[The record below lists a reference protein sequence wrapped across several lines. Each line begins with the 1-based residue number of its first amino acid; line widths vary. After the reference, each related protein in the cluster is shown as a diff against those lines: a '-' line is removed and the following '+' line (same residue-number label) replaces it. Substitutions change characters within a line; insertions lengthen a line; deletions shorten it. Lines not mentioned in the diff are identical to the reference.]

1 MGHRTNTMGGQIEMK
16 RTKAS
21 NQRKESSTMAT
32 LGPSGSTDKLS
43 LTERCMQVYN
53 SPTYFRVLGL
63 LVLSVFLWSMQ
74 QEDGLT
80 QRKQG
85 DGSEDDGL
93 HHFFTKRKRM
103 GSSSSHPMERCFD
116 SDDPEEW
123 KEFIEPGKCECE
135 DPLFATRRYKDPIWD
150 AQHKRLVQDAA
161 FAAARN
167 EKDDKK
173 NKRKQKPE
181 IVWIGDS
188 IVERWNGT
196 KTMGSN
202 PAPEFRTV
210 FETYFDSPS
219 APFKGLALGSSGD
232 TCTELMW
239 HLENGML
246 PDELRPD
253 AWIIMIGTNDLG
265 RWDCSKRSTL
275 AGILHVAQML
285 HTKRP
290 KTPIIIHGLLPRSD
304 VFRAKPETD
313 YTLGR
318 RWDQILWI
326 NRELKRFCA
335 LHDEW
340 YYIDASKLFLR
351 KVQAGGEDAE
361 GALEI
366 LPETMD
372 DALHPSVEGY
382 RQWGERVVRK
392 VEKLL
397 QVDPK
402 Q

>member
-1 MGHRTNTMGGQIEMK
+1 MGQ
-16 RTKAS
+16 
-21 NQRKESSTMAT
+21 
-32 LGPSGSTDKLS
+32 
-43 LTERCMQVYN
+43 
-53 SPTYFRVLGL
+53 
-63 LVLSVFLWSMQ
+63 
-74 QEDGLT
+74 
-80 QRKQG
+80 
-85 DGSEDDGL
+85 
-93 HHFFTKRKRM
+93 
-103 GSSSSHPMERCFD
+103 
-116 SDDPEEW
+116 
-123 KEFIEPGKCECE
+123 
-135 DPLFATRRYKDPIWD
+135 
-150 AQHKRLVQDAA
+150 
-161 FAAARN
+161 
-167 EKDDKK
+167 
-173 NKRKQKPE
+173 
-181 IVWIGDS
+181 
-188 IVERWNGT
+188 
-196 KTMGSN
+196 N
-202 PAPEFRTV
+202 PAPDFRTV
-210 FETYFDSPS
+210 FETYFDSP
-219 APFKGLALGSSGD
+219 AARFQGLALGSSGD
-232 TCTELMW
+232 TCTELLW

-285 HTKRP
+285 HTQRP

-304 VFRAKPETD
+304 VFRAEPETD

-340 YYIDASKLFLR
+340 YYIEANKLFLR
-351 KVQAGGEDAE
+351 KVQGGGEDAE

-382 RQWGERVVRK
+382 RQWGKVVVRK
-392 VEKLL
+392 LQKLL